1 LVSLHITKLNI
12 LNEFT
17 IWFITGYEHIA
28 DWNAYDHILF
38 LLVLCGVYNLKDWKT
53 ILILVSAFTI
63 GHSITLAM
71 SVLNIFVAN
80 AAWIEFLIPVSILI
94 TAILNLS
101 SLDKNKNVS
110 IKINYFLALFFG
122 FIHGMGFSYLLKS
135 LLGREES
142 ITYPLFAFN
151 VGLEFGQITI
161 VLIVLLIST
170 IVNRISNITERDKNF
185 FISSAVFGIAFIMA
199 LERVGAIF

>member
-1 LVSLHITKLNI
+1 M
-12 LNEFT
+12 NEFT

-38 LLVLCGVYNLKDWKT
+38 LLVLCGVYRLQDWKK
-53 ILILVSAFTI
+53 ILILISAFTI

-71 SVLNIFVAN
+71 SVLNVFVMN
-80 AAWIEFLIPVSILI
+80 AAWVEFLIPFSILA
-94 TAILNLS
+94 TAIMNLS
-101 SLDKNKNVS
+101 SLDKSKNISMNV
-110 IKINYFLALFFG
+110 NYLLALFFG

-142 ITYPLFAFN
+142 ITFPLFAFN
-151 VGLEFGQITI
+151 VGLEFGQVSI
-161 VLIVLLIST
+161 VLIVLFLSSI
-170 IVNRISNITERDKNF
+170 IDRISNISERDKNF

-199 LERVGAIF
+199 LERFGEL